1 MSLKHVLLRTL
12 VPAFVLLAAACQ
24 ATPATPPD
32 RETERYAVY
41 SAVIADAGG
50 LPVISDRVGG
60 LSWKDSDYEQVHH
73 GIEQVDRL
81 LWDSLRTAND
91 HTEVLQKRFDPALGE
106 VPMANSSDLGI
117 LFSKNRPV
125 EAWEI
130 FHQKYPDKCLLNIS
144 NVGFSDSLDRA
155 IIYASRVC
163 DEKSGSGKIIYLVRK
178 DGKWSVQDRVALWG
192 E

>member
-1 MSLKHVLLRTL
+1 MPLKPFLLRTL

-24 ATPATPPD
+24 AAPATPSD

-41 SAVIADAGG
+41 SAVIADVGG
-50 LPVISDRVGG
+50 LPVVSDRVGG
-60 LSWKDSDYEQVHH
+60 LSWKDSDYDQIHA

-81 LWDSLRTAND
+81 IWADLRKAND

-106 VPMANSSDLGI
+106 VPLANSVDLGI
-117 LFSKNRPV
+117 LFSKNKPV

-130 FHQKYPDKCLLNIS
+130 FHQKYPDKCLLNVS
-144 NVGFSDSLDRA
+144 NVAFSDALDKA
-155 IIYASRVC
+155 ILYASHVC
-163 DEKSGSGKIIYLVRK
+163 DEKSGSGKIIYLTRK
-178 DGKWSVQDRVALWG
+178 GGKWSVQDEVALWS